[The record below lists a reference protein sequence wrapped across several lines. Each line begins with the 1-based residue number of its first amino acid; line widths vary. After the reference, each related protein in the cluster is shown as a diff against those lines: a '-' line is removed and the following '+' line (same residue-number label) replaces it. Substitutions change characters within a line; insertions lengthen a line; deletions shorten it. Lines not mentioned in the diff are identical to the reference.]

1 MTRYT
6 ATEKNGRARLG
17 LDVTTD
23 RDETSGYRHKWTTTV
38 RLGLLLASGPNLKTA
53 LSNLEAE
60 VLALVNSE
68 AAKSALAAER
78 LKAMPPAPARQSSL
92 THYDEGTTVEAL
104 VGGVWVVGE
113 YLNTHGSNLHAV
125 WSERFGSLVLSDEKV
140 RAVVNRPSLA
150 DVG

>member
-17 LDVTTD
+17 LDVTTN

-38 RLGLLLASGPNLKTA
+38 RLGLLSASGPNLKTA
-53 LSNLEAE
+53 LANLEAE

-68 AAKSALAAER
+68 AARSALAAER
-78 LKAMPPAPARQSSL
+78 LKAMPAAPTPAKVSAPYAEGEMVDVLIQDVWCEAEFLNSS
-92 THYDEGTTVEAL
+92 
-104 VGGVWVVGE
+104 
-113 YLNTHGSNLHAV
+113 HGDSLYAV
-125 WSERFGSLVLSDEKV
+125 WSERCGSLVVPKERV
-140 RAVVNRPSLA
+140 RAVNRPSLS